1 MVNFKN
7 LTIAP
12 IPVDQ
17 IRRVD
22 IVQLGGLTM
31 GQWYAK
37 QADKP
42 SI

>member
-17 IRRVD
+17 IRRID
-22 IVQLGGLTM
+22 IVQLAMMTKE
-31 GQWYAK
+31 AN
-37 QADKP
+37 A
-42 SI
+42 